1 MDTVRNITKQ
11 KVFETLKI
19 TFEQEKDQGGILNIQ
34 KAARPKQTKVPGYGD
49 SSLATWSSSRVAH
62 RGHTMSDV
70 SPSPSLSFFGA
81 SKDTLDRPM
90 TPFVG
95 S

>member
-1 MDTVRNITKQ
+1 MLFASSGSFLSGPQESVFVHSYMDTVRNITKQ

-49 SSLATWSSSRVAH
+49 SSLAT
-62 RGHTMSDV
+62 
-70 SPSPSLSFFGA
+70 
-81 SKDTLDRPM
+81 
-90 TPFVG
+90 
-95 S
+95 